1 MTKFDMGAAW
11 EDSMVLLRSHR
22 GLIGAIAAVF
32 LFLPALVFAWFGPV
46 PVEPPTGATFDQ
58 IVTSM
63 RENLGQ
69 MLVGR
74 IIAGLFAM
82 VGGLA
87 ILRLWL
93 SRGGVSVGE
102 ALRFAAIM
110 FPTIIGV
117 QIASGILIFGGA
129 LLFIL
134 PGLYLAGR
142 LALVSPVIADRGLYD
157 PLAAIRISWDM
168 TRNNGWAIFFFLF
181 LVALVIGIASLIA
194 GGIVGAVFGTAEGVG
209 RMVTGFVEAG
219 FAALTGLVTLAITA
233 AAYRQLSVSSAS
245 NTFG

>member
-32 LFLPALVFAWFGPV
+32 LFLPALAFAWFGPV
-46 PVEPPTGATFDQ
+46 PVEPPTGATFEQ
-58 IVTSM
+58 IVSSM
-63 RENLGQ
+63 RENISQ

-82 VGGLA
+82 VGG
-87 ILRLWL
+87 
-93 SRGGVSVGE
+93 E

-110 FPTIIGV
+110 IPTIIGV
-117 QIASGILIFGGA
+117 QIASGILIFGGV

-142 LALVSPVIADRGLYD
+142 LALVSPVIADRGLHD

-168 TRNNGWAIFFFLF
+168 TRNNGWAIFFFVF

-233 AAYRQLSVSSAS
+233 AAYRQLSVSPAS
-245 NTFG
+245 DTFG